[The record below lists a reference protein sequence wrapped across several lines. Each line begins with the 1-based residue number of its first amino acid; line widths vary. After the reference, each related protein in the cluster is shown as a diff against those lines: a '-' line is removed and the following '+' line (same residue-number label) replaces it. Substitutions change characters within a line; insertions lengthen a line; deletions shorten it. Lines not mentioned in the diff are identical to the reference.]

1 METKFKANGV
11 WKAAFQHF
19 GESIGTWRSRIG
31 PWIPAMPSWHRAI
44 MASWHRGML
53 HGWWFTGFPI
63 STPGCSTKWRQ
74 EGKHLKVTS
83 DIKKQYYV
91 PSWNH
96 LQKLV
101 SLDSLLLLKCNF
113 FFNYYQYTFYI
124 HLCNFLSFHCAWL
137 ALSFIGFASPAMLPR
152 RQCQWRIHIRCD
164 AARPWRTADQQLQIY
179 QNTSKQTIAIDNWI
193 QLISIDIVSIHID
206 SSCMFWKFAVWFHL
220 TKCSFPEHK
229 PNPSC
234 VCT

>member
-1 METKFKANGV
+1 MQETRQDEMKSFVLHGFVSGYDHIRLGLGCLHFSLFSLLVFLSLYDLDGLGWVISCYTGSWNDGNEIQSKRSLEGRLPTLRREHRHMEVSHWALYTC
-11 WKAAFQHF
+11 H
-19 GESIGTWRSRIG
+19 
-31 PWIPAMPSWHRAI
+31 AI

-101 SLDSLLLLKCNF
+101 SLDALLLLKCIF
-113 FFNYYQYTFYI
+113 FQLLLLYFLYI
-124 HLCNFLSFHCAWL
+124 HL
-137 ALSFIGFASPAMLPR
+137 
-152 RQCQWRIHIRCD
+152 
-164 AARPWRTADQQLQIY
+164 
-179 QNTSKQTIAIDNWI
+179 
-193 QLISIDIVSIHID
+193 
-206 SSCMFWKFAVWFHL
+206 
-220 TKCSFPEHK
+220 
-229 PNPSC
+229 
-234 VCT
+234 

>member
-1 METKFKANGV
+1 METKFKVNGV

-31 PWIPAMPSWHRAI
+31 PCIPAMPSWHRAI

-101 SLDSLLLLKCNF
+101 SLDSLLLLKCIF
-113 FFNYYQYTFYI
+113 FSTITSILSIFIYVTFSHSTVLGLLFPSLDL
-124 HLCNFLSFHCAWL
+124 HLLQCFRGANVSGE
-137 ALSFIGFASPAMLPR
+137 STSGAMQLGP
-152 RQCQWRIHIRCD
+152 D
-164 AARPWRTADQQLQIY
+164 ELQI
-179 QNTSKQTIAIDNWI
+179 NNCRFIKTPRN
-193 QLISIDIVSIHID
+193 
-206 SSCMFWKFAVWFHL
+206 
-220 TKCSFPEHK
+220 K
-229 PNPSC
+229 P
-234 VCT
+234 

>member
-1 METKFKANGV
+1 MSSFLFVFSACLSSSWWSGWLGMSYKFDVIRVAGMMETKFKANGV

-31 PWIPAMPSWHRAI
+31 PCIPDMPSWHRGI
-44 MASWHRGML
+44 VASWHRGML

-74 EGKHLKVTS
+74 EGKHLKVTN

-101 SLDSLLLLKCNF
+101 SLDALLLLKCIF
-113 FFNYYQYTFYI
+113 FSTITILYFLYI
-124 HLCNFLSFHCAWL
+124 HL
-137 ALSFIGFASPAMLPR
+137 
-152 RQCQWRIHIRCD
+152 
-164 AARPWRTADQQLQIY
+164 
-179 QNTSKQTIAIDNWI
+179 
-193 QLISIDIVSIHID
+193 
-206 SSCMFWKFAVWFHL
+206 
-220 TKCSFPEHK
+220 
-229 PNPSC
+229 
-234 VCT
+234 